1 MANLTKT
8 YTWNNLPAISQ
19 VHIPTMFANSK
30 RRFMAWSKR
39 NIRNWY
45 GAEYLQFG
53 AYSSDR
59 IIACLSKRKLVSMFL
74 FSYMWM
80 IWLSPGGNDEG
91 EVAKL
96 RAELSKR
103 FEIQGWKEA
112 LSLAWRWKI
121 RRMELV
127 SKRAEKLIDKLG
139 MKDVSIL
146 RLMRLRRG
154 DGKVLPDP
162 REFRAIVGSLIYLTI
177 TSKTDAFEVG
187 LVSRFMPS
195 PSASTGIL

>member
-1 MANLTKT
+1 
-8 YTWNNLPAISQ
+8 
-19 VHIPTMFANSK
+19 
-30 RRFMAWSKR
+30 
-39 NIRNWY
+39 
-45 GAEYLQFG
+45 
-53 AYSSDR
+53 
-59 IIACLSKRKLVSMFL
+59 
-74 FSYMWM
+74 
-80 IWLSPGGNDEG
+80 
-91 EVAKL
+91 
-96 RAELSKR
+96 
-103 FEIQGWKEA
+103 
-112 LSLAWRWKI
+112 
-121 RRMELV
+121 MELV